1 MLKAIQK
8 ANALLMKI
16 IRGALILTGT
26 TMTVL
31 VIMNVILR
39 YVFNSGLTWS
49 EEASRFLFIWTT
61 FLGAILANDHAIHS
75 EHMRMDFIVDM
86 VHGVPR
92 KIVEVLAL
100 VVVLVLLC
108 LLFSGSIHL
117 VTSTWSFKTSALKL
131 PKGGVY
137 LCAPICFGYMA
148 LQTLAQIINALKA
161 KDEDFAA
168 KEAE

>member
-8 ANALLMKI
+8 ANAVLMKG

-61 FLGAILANDHAIHS
+61 FLGALLANDYALHG
-75 EHMRMDFIVDM
+75 EHMRMDFVVDM
-86 VHGVPR
+86 IHGVPR
-92 KIVEVLAL
+92 KIIEVLAL
-100 VVVLVLLC
+100 VIVLVLLG
-108 LLFSGSIHL
+108 LLFIGSLHV
-117 VTSTWSFKTSALKL
+117 VTSTWAFKTSALQV
-131 PKGGVY
+131 PKGAVY

-148 LQTLAQIINALKA
+148 LQTLAQLINVIKA
-161 KDEDFAA
+161 SDKEIAG
-168 KEAE
+168 KEA

>member
-8 ANALLMKI
+8 ANALLMKG

-61 FLGAILANDHAIHS
+61 FLGAILANDYALHG

-86 VHGVPR
+86 IHGVPR

-100 VVVLVLLC
+100 VIVLVLLC
-108 LLFSGSIHL
+108 MLFSGSIHL
-117 VTSTWSFKTSALKL
+117 VTSTWAFKTSALKL

-137 LCAPICFGYMA
+137 LCAPICFGYMV
-148 LQTLAQIINALKA
+148 LQTVAQIVSALKA
-161 KDEDFAA
+161 TDDDFSK

>member
-8 ANALLMKI
+8 ANALLMKG

-61 FLGAILANDHAIHS
+61 FLGAILANDYALHG

-86 VHGVPR
+86 IHGVPR
-92 KIVEVLAL
+92 KVIEIVAL
-100 VVVLVLLC
+100 IVVLVLLC
-108 LLFSGSIHL
+108 LLFDGSLLL
-117 VTSTWSFKTSALKL
+117 VTSTWDFKTSALKL
-131 PKGGVY
+131 PKGAVY

-148 LQTLAQIINALKA
+148 LQTLAQLINVIKA
-161 KDEDFAA
+161 SDKEIAG
-168 KEAE
+168 KEA

>member
-8 ANALLMKI
+8 ANAVLMKI

-26 TMTVL
+26 TMTTL

-39 YVFNSGLTWS
+39 YGFNSGLTWS

-61 FLGAILANDHAIHS
+61 FLGAILANDYRLHG

-92 KIVEVLAL
+92 KIAEILAL
-100 VVVLVLLC
+100 LVVLVLLC
-108 LLFSGSIHL
+108 MLFSGSLHL
-117 VTSTWSFKTSALKL
+117 VTSTWGFKTSALKL

-137 LCAPICFGYMA
+137 MCAPICFGYMA
-148 LQTLAQIINALKA
+148 LQTLAQLITALKTNFN
-161 KDEDFAA
+161 K
-168 KEAE
+168 KEAK